1 MYRNRLFV
9 LLILLFK
16 LTGDLYAQQ
25 KDTVKIN
32 IIYDTIHSYRQPLK
46 LYTPKDTIKLFLDDT
61 AYYIQKDY
69 RQIDN
74 EYRDRIGYA
83 KYFFNTHCSG
93 FELKDNLPDGY
104 YCLYSITKK
113 QAYKMENYKKYF
125 VASGEFKN
133 GMKQGEFVLYLRP
146 EYPTKKEPFNNWIES
161 YKKIS
166 FKNDTVHGKVIEII
180 GGRFE
185 HFGEYNMG
193 VKDGFFCEIGYK
205 IILYKDGEIVKETEM
220 R

>member
-1 MYRNRLFV
+1 MRK
-9 LLILLFK
+9 ILLVFICFTSI
-16 LTGDLYAQQ
+16 LTNAQQ

-69 RQIDN
+69 EQVVN
-74 EYRDRIGYA
+74 EYKNKIGYA
-83 KYFFNTHCSG
+83 KYFINGHCSG

-180 GGRFE
+180 GGKLR

-193 VKDGFFCEIGYK
+193 VKDGFFYYREEE
-205 IILYKDGEIVKETEM
+205 IILYKDGEIVKETEI